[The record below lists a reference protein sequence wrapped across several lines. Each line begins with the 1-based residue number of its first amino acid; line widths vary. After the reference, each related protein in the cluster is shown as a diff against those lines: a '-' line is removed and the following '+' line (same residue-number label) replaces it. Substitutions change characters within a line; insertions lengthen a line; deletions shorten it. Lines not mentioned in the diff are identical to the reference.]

1 MMYFILFYWWFST
14 IIVAVYF
21 NDENW
26 FVRMLIGMLLG
37 WLFLPVIIGST
48 LTKIE

>member
-1 MMYFILFYWWFST
+1 MIYFILFYWWFAT

-21 NDENW
+21 DDENW
-26 FVRMLIGMLLG
+26 FVRMLIGMFLG

-48 LTKIE
+48 LNKIK